1 MRLNAGGVRRRL
13 IWPEAWQSL
22 AGRTSVGIV
31 VTLVVAAFLVAIGV
45 SADQRVDTAFALV
58 GALCFAILGVYS
70 YLTTVGAQRRN
81 RDHVGVAAVES
92 TSNVAFMNQSR
103 VVAMSYLALAL
114 TLAALFVLLPTLV
127 DQLSRTGS
135 WNDLRLRSLAGYS
148 PIFALYSVALLLSP
162 VVRRRRPLGL
172 GLSAD
177 GVYHW
182 TWFGSCFFAW
192 DWITEVSPA
201 AGRELGVQLA
211 VCEPDN
217 RSSNPEENWLG
228 RASFFRRK
236 KTRIQVGYLAVNPA
250 VAFYALRFYHRHP
263 ELRSELGTEAGVQRM
278 RSGDLES

>member
-13 IWPEAWQSL
+13 IWPAAWQSL

-31 VTLVVAAFLVAIGV
+31 VTLAVAAFLVAIGV

-127 DQLSRTGS
+127 DQLSRTGTKLERPETALARRLLA
-135 WNDLRLRSLAGYS
+135 DLC
-148 PIFALYSVALLLSP
+148 ALFGRATFSVQWSGDG
-162 VVRRRRPLGL
+162 RPLGL
-172 GLSAD
+172 GLSAE

-217 RSSNPEENWLG
+217 RPSNPEENWLG
-228 RASFFRRK
+228 RAKFLPAQEDSHSGWIPGGQSGRR
-236 KTRIQVGYLAVNPA
+236 VLCAPVLSPA
-250 VAFYALRFYHRHP
+250 
-263 ELRSELGTEAGVQRM
+263 S
-278 RSGDLES
+278 